1 MLVNRQFVIAALLA
15 VAAAAPAGTP
25 YAGYKAPEIA
35 IVAQS
40 DVRNGDGS
48 GAWR

>member
-1 MLVNRQFVIAALLA
+1 VIVALLA
-15 VAAAAPAGTP
+15 VAAAAPSGTP
-25 YAGYKAPEIA
+25 YAGYNAPAIS